1 MHYTSLGIYLTSC
14 KQFNYDLMK
23 DLIPIQRNWYR
34 DFNLC
39 SFQHIVKYLI
49 IFCTTFLFFSPNLL
63 GQTNH
68 SLRGLLVNS
77 THEPISGASVTGSDG
92 ISVSSDANGN
102 FTIEL
107 SKPDASI
114 SISHVSYDTR
124 VVKLNGETFLRIVL
138 QSIENTLD
146 EVVVVGYGTQ
156 KKSNVTG
163 AISSVNVKELE
174 SKPVLN
180 VVEALQGTTPGLTIQ
195 QSTSQPG
202 SRPAINIRGIN
213 TLNNNDPMVIIDGII
228 GDIQNVNM
236 SDIENISVLKDAS
249 SAAIYGS
256 RASNGVI
263 LITTKRGNK
272 DSSIIRY
279 NLNLASQTPTFLPS
293 IVEPWVYAELRN
305 EALYNSGRPVQFSAD
320 QIMDFKQNYKNTN
333 WMKEI
338 YKETSP
344 QSAHD
349 LSISGGNNKT
359 TYLVSGA
366 YTQQE
371 SMLKGP
377 DYGLDRANFRS
388 NIESQVTD
396 RFKIGLLAAYARNT
410 IKDHAYWTE
419 WIIEQATRMPSIYPI
434 LNADGTYNYPS
445 GSNSNALARLEK
457 GGLRSSAN
465 DDLSGILNA
474 EFKILDGLK
483 LKGMLG
489 SQLYYNRLK
498 ENRAAIPGSGD
509 LENRSTNSSQKIQ
522 NITSNLLLSYD
533 KNWGAH
539 TLSSLAGFSYEGGTD
554 NRFETFRIK
563 DSNDFDI
570 MGGLQTTNTG
580 NQEWQSEWSIYSFLM
595 RLNYDYANKYMLELN
610 IRDDF
615 SSKFRKGNR
624 SAWFP
629 SMSVG
634 WRISEEDFYSE
645 NLKNILPSVKL
656 RTSWGLVGNNRIADY
671 QYQATVNVVQGYNFG
686 NTMFPVA
693 SFDAVNPDLR
703 WETTSMFNIGADLGL
718 LKNKLTLSA
727 EYYVNDTYD
736 ILIAIPVPSLY
747 GAGAPIQNAGRV
759 QNKGWEVAARYL
771 FNTGNVNHTLS
782 ANISDSKN
790 KVIDI
795 KGTEW
800 ISGFDVNTIV
810 REGYP
815 IHSYYAYRADGFFQN
830 NEEVS
835 SGPHLTGITPKPGD
849 IRYIDKNGDGTIKE
863 DDDRFILGNRFPRIL
878 YGINYAANWNS
889 LDFSMFWQGVGQRN
903 VWMRG
908 ESVEAF
914 HNNNEGPVFD
924 FHIDR
929 WTTMNPHATYPR
941 LTVGAESAN
950 NATKSSFWIDNAAYL
965 RLKNIQL
972 GYTLPSEWTNKVSLN
987 SIRIYSSIQ
996 NALTITKM
1004 KGGWDPEASDGSGRI
1019 YPVNRTFSLGLSVNF

>member
-1 MHYTSLGIYLTSC
+1 
-14 KQFNYDLMK
+14 MK
-23 DLIPIQRNWYR
+23 DLLPIKRNWYR
-34 DFNLC
+34 NPNLC
-39 SFQHIVKYLI
+39 TFQKNVKYYI
-49 IFCTTFLFFSPNLL
+49 AFCITFLLLNLNL
-63 GQTNH
+63 SAQTDSH
-68 SLRGLLVNS
+68 LLQGVIVNS
-77 THEPISGASVTGSDG
+77 VNDPISGATLKTSNGITTVSD
-92 ISVSSDANGN
+92 IKGN
-102 FTIEL
+102 FRIEL
-107 SKPDASI
+107 PSSNSSI
-114 SISHVSYDTR
+114 TITHVSYDTK
-124 VVKLNGETFLRIVL
+124 VINVKGEKFLQIVL
-138 QSIENTLD
+138 ESNENTLD

-174 SKPVLN
+174 NKPVIN

-202 SRPAINIRGIN
+202 SRPAINVRGIN

-228 GDIQNVNM
+228 GDVQNVNM
-236 SDIENISVLKDAS
+236 SDIENISILKDAS

-256 RASNGVI
+256 RAANGVI

-272 DSSIIRY
+272 DSSTIRY
-279 NLNLASQTPTFLPS
+279 NFNLASQTPTFLPN
-293 IVEPWVYAELRN
+293 IVEPWVYAEMRN
-305 EALYNSGRPVQFSAD
+305 EALFNSGRPVQFSAG
-320 QIMDFKQNYKNTN
+320 QIMDFKQNYPNTN

-338 YKETSP
+338 YKEKSP

-349 LSISGGNNKT
+349 LSILGGNNKT
-359 TYLVSGA
+359 TYLISGA

-371 SMLKGP
+371 SMMQGP

-388 NIESQVTD
+388 NVETEVSD
-396 RFKIGLLAAYARNT
+396 RFKINLLASYARNT

-434 LNADGTYNYPS
+434 VNPDGSYNYPS
-445 GSNSNALARLEK
+445 GSNSNSLARLEK
-457 GGLRSSAN
+457 GGLRSTAN
-465 DDLSGILNA
+465 DDLSGIVNA
-474 EFKILDGLK
+474 EFKILDGLT

-498 ENRAAIPGSGD
+498 ENRSAIPGSGD
-509 LENRSTNSSQKIQ
+509 SENRSTNSFQKIQ
-522 NITSNLLLSYD
+522 NITSNLLLNYAKSWE
-533 KNWGAH
+533 NH
-539 TLSSLAGFSYEGGTD
+539 TLSALGGFSYEGGTD

-563 DSNDFDI
+563 DSDDFDI

-595 RLNYDYANKYMLELN
+595 RVNYDFANKYMFEFN
-610 IRDDF
+610 IRDDI

-629 SMSVG
+629 SMSAG
-634 WRISEEDFYSE
+634 WRISEEKFYAE
-645 NLKNILPSVKL
+645 GLKNILPSLKL
-656 RTSWGLVGNNRIADY
+656 RSSWGLVGNNRIADY

-686 NTMFPVA
+686 DTMFPVS

-703 WETTSMFNIGADLGL
+703 WETTSMFNIGADIGL
-718 LKNKLTLSA
+718 LNNSLNLTA

-747 GAGAPIQNAGRV
+747 GAGAPIQNAGKV
-759 QNKGWEVAARYL
+759 QNKGWEFSARYL
-771 FNTGNVNHTLS
+771 FNTGNVNHTVS
-782 ANISDSKN
+782 ANISDSRN
-790 KVIDI
+790 EVIDI

-815 IHSYYAYRADGFFQN
+815 IHSYYAYRANGFFQN
-830 NEEVS
+830 DEEVAN
-835 SGPHLTGITPKPGD
+835 GPHLSGVTPKPGD
-849 IRYIDKNGDGTIKE
+849 IRYIDKNGDGIIKE

-878 YGINYAANWNS
+878 YGLNYAANWKG

-924 FHIDR
+924 FHLDR
-929 WTTMNPHATYPR
+929 WTPLNPNATYPR
-941 LTVGAESAN
+941 LTIGAESAN

-972 GYTLPSEWTNKVSLN
+972 GYTLPTIWSNKISLK
-987 SIRIYSSIQ
+987 SLRIYSSVQ
-996 NALTITKM
+996 NAFTITQM

-1019 YPVNRTFSLGLSVNF
+1019 YPVNRTFSMGLNVNF

>member
-1 MHYTSLGIYLTSC
+1 MC
-14 KQFNYDLMK
+14 
-23 DLIPIQRNWYR
+23 
-34 DFNLC
+34 
-39 SFQHIVKYLI
+39 
-49 IFCTTFLFFSPNLL
+49 LFA
-63 GQTNH
+63 QTNSH
-68 SLRGLLVNS
+68 ILSGELVNS
-77 THEPISGASVTGSDG
+77 GDEPISGATISSSNGADATSDL
-92 ISVSSDANGN
+92 NGK
-102 FTIEL
+102 FTIQL
-107 SKPDASI
+107 SQNNSI
-114 SISHVSYDTR
+114 IRISHVNYLSKEI
-124 VVKLNGETFLRIVL
+124 KLSGESFLRIVL
-138 QSIENTLD
+138 QSVDNAID

-163 AISSVNVKELE
+163 AISSVNIKDLE
-174 SKPVLN
+174 SKPVMN

-236 SDIENISVLKDAS
+236 SDIENISILKDAA

-272 DSSIIRY
+272 DSSTIRY
-279 NLNLASQTPTFLPS
+279 NFNIANQTPTFLPN
-293 IVEPWVYAELRN
+293 IVEPWIYAELRN
-305 EALYNSGRPVQFSAD
+305 EALYNSGRPIQFNAEE
-320 QIMDFKQNYKNTN
+320 IADFKKNYKNTN
-333 WMKEI
+333 WMTGI
-338 YKETSP
+338 YKENSP
-344 QSAHD
+344 QSTHD
-349 LSISGGNNKT
+349 LSVSGGNSKT
-359 TYLVSGA
+359 TYLISSA
-366 YTQQE
+366 FSQQA

-377 DYGLDRANFRS
+377 DYGLDRVNFRS
-388 NIESQVTD
+388 NIETEVSNRLKVN
-396 RFKIGLLAAYARNT
+396 LLAAYSRNT

-434 LNADGTYNYPS
+434 INDDGSFNYPS

-457 GGLRSSAN
+457 GGLRTTSN
-465 DDLSGILNA
+465 DDLSGIVNA
-474 EFKILDGLK
+474 EFKIVDGLK

-489 SQLYYNRLK
+489 GQLYYNRLK
-498 ENRAAIPGSGD
+498 ENRSAIPGSGD
-509 LENRSTNSSQKIQ
+509 LENRSANSFQKIQ

-533 KNWGAH
+533 KSWGPH
-539 TLSSLAGFSYEGGTD
+539 TLNSLAGFSYEGGTD

-563 DSNDFDI
+563 ESDEFDI

-580 NQEWQSEWSIYSFLM
+580 NQEWQSDWSIYSFLM
-595 RLNYDYANKYMLELN
+595 RLNYDFANKYIVEFN

-615 SSKFRKGNR
+615 SSKFRKGVR

-629 SMSVG
+629 SMSAG

-645 NLKNILPSVKL
+645 NLKNILPSLKL

-686 NTMFPVA
+686 DTMVPVA
-693 SFDAVNPDLR
+693 SFDAVNPDLK
-703 WETTSMFNIGADLGL
+703 WETTSMFNVGADLGL
-718 LKNKLTLSA
+718 FKNNLTLSA

-747 GAGAPIQNAGRV
+747 GAGAPIQNAGKV
-759 QNKGWEVAARYL
+759 KNKGWEFSARYL
-771 FNTGNVNHTLS
+771 LNTGNVNHTLS

-790 KVIDI
+790 EVIDI

-830 NEEVS
+830 DAEVAN
-835 SGPHLTGITPKPGD
+835 GPHLSGITPKPGD
-849 IRYIDKNGDGTIKE
+849 LRYIDKNGDGLIKE

-878 YGINYAANWNS
+878 YGLNYAVNWKGV
-889 LDFSMFWQGVGQRN
+889 DFSLFWQGVGQRN

-929 WTTMNPHATYPR
+929 WTALNPNATYPR
-941 LTVGAESAN
+941 LTIGAESAN
-950 NATKSSFWIDNAAYL
+950 NAAKSSFWIDNAAYL

-972 GYTLPSEWTNKVSLN
+972 GYTLPSNLSNKALLSNV
-987 SIRIYSSIQ
+987 RIYSSIQ
-996 NALTITKM
+996 NAFTLTKM

-1019 YPVNRTFSLGLSVNF
+1019 YPVNRAFSLGLSVNF